1 MSLVFSFVRPQILSI
16 DSYIFLFA
24 PQLLLNRIILTF
36 EFESIYQYFESVWLP
51 ITAAVLIPSRTT
63 HQLLY
68 YYFIYLCNCT
78 VGNFRLTMCSISV
91 SISPVFDA
99 SGHYGGSFY
108 NGNTYWLGSSSLCA
122 RISKHPSRVP
132 FKLGFFTARADFEFA
147 SIEPKVRESSRYTCV
162 PGCLLVSKPREFHKN
177 NKI

>member
-1 MSLVFSFVRPQILSI
+1 MQIWIERYWYCRGNMLMSLVFSFVRPQILSI

-68 YYFIYLCNCT
+68 YYFIYVTAL
-78 VGNFRLTMCSISV
+78 LAISV
-91 SISPVFDA
+91 
-99 SGHYGGSFY
+99 
-108 NGNTYWLGSSSLCA
+108 WQ
-122 RISKHPSRVP
+122 
-132 FKLGFFTARADFEFA
+132 
-147 SIEPKVRESSRYTCV
+147 CV
-162 PGCLLVSKPREFHKN
+162 PSLFLFPQCLTQAGITVEVSTMATPTGLDLLLCVPEFPSIHPEYRSSWDSLLRGLILN
-177 NKI
+177 LPLLNLR